1 MCVYN
6 LYNVPYD
13 VATHSFLLHTCSEGS
28 YTCVIHIIYTL
39 YMRMLFVCVGIRSL
53 FCWIKQNRRACVHS
67 RDTRHLVL
75 SKTSCVSCCVA
86 SGLAWGHR
94 DADSHCWFQDDEI
107 LLPFTKWLDLAQ
119 TECCVPS
126 THWSSSCQ
134 QRYVHAHILCSFVR
148 KRRFLEG
155 WQRIS
160 NSRWKLWAK
169 KEIYLKMPASV
180 LITQNLDG
188 CLIQNKSE
196 TFKV

>member
-1 MCVYN
+1 MCY
-6 LYNVPYD
+6 
-13 VATHSFLLHTCSEGS
+13 THYIYIIHANAFRMCRHSLPFLLDQAGQESLCPFPRYEASS
-28 YTCVIHIIYTL
+28 LVQDV
-39 YMRMLFVCVGIRSL
+39 VC
-53 FCWIKQNRRACVHS
+53 
-67 RDTRHLVL
+67 LVL
-75 SKTSCVSCCVA
+75 CRQWPCMRTP
-86 SGLAWGHR
+86 W
-94 DADSHCWFQDDEI
+94 CWFPLLIQDDEI
-107 LLPFTKWLDLAQ
+107 LLPFTRWLDLAQ

-134 QRYVHAHILCSFVR
+134 QRYVHARTHSVQFR
-148 KRRFLEG
+148 QKKRRFLEG
-155 WQRIS
+155 WRRIS